1 MGCLSSSYFEIGGHI
16 IECDI
21 DDLGNTSVLSS
32 KTKVPAAKRPERGRS
47 FARGQSSSM
56 TQTEKDSLFTHW
68 LKMVSYPARSA
79 FDLVSEK
86 PESVLGVIKDPRTL
100 GLFGIQWHLDMIEMN
115 YEYFVKGESSPW

>member
-1 MGCLSSSYFEIGGHI
+1 LSKSYFEIGGHI
-16 IECDI
+16 IESDI
-21 DDLGNTSVLSS
+21 DDLTGTSLLSS

-47 FARGQSSSM
+47 FARGQSSMM

-68 LKMVSYPARSA
+68 LKTVSYPARSA
-79 FDLVSEK
+79 FDLVVDK

-100 GLFGIQWHLDMIEMN
+100 VAFGIQWHLDAIEMN